1 MGNLFSCRHLLKIH
15 RITALFLLGSSTK
28 DASPNP
34 PKELNTHVFI
44 PKIAIQLRVGEMR
57 SRDSFDKTSASE
69 MFNEDGFSSL
79 IDQFIEV
86 LGLVA
91 MLLWL
96 G

>member
-1 MGNLFSCRHLLKIH
+1 MLTSVKNSQNNHLVSFGYFNKRYFPLN
-15 RITALFLLGSSTK
+15 
-28 DASPNP
+28 SP
-34 PKELNTHVFI
+34 KLLNTGVFI
-44 PKIAIQLRVGEMR
+44 PKIAIQMKVSEIR
-57 SRDSFDKTSASE
+57 SRDSFGKASASE

-79 IDQFIEV
+79 IDQLIEV

>member
-1 MGNLFSCRHLLKIH
+1 
-15 RITALFLLGSSTK
+15 
-28 DASPNP
+28 
-34 PKELNTHVFI
+34 
-44 PKIAIQLRVGEMR
+44 MR
-57 SRDSFDKTSASE
+57 SRDSFGKTSASE

>member
-1 MGNLFSCRHLLKIH
+1 M
-15 RITALFLLGSSTK
+15 FLLGSSTK
-28 DASPNP
+28 DAFLLIPL
-34 PKELNTHVFI
+34 KELNTHVFI
-44 PKIAIQLRVGEMR
+44 LKIAIQLRVSEMR
-57 SRDSFDKTSASE
+57 SRDSFGKTSASE

-79 IDQFIEV
+79 IDQLIEV